1 MWVEKGEGRREW
13 GWEEKGEEER
23 KMNHFPD
30 LVIFDSIIPSER
42 NKVLMTEGCWVL
54 EADKR
59 EDLLVW
65 SVQALSR
72 EKCLDKIAWLFHW
85 AIENRGA

>member
-1 MWVEKGEGRREW
+1 M
-13 GWEEKGEEER
+13 
-23 KMNHFPD
+23 
-30 LVIFDSIIPSER
+30 
-42 NKVLMTEGCWVL
+42 L

>member
-1 MWVEKGEGRREW
+1 MGGERRREQRVGMGGEGRR
-13 GWEEKGEEER
+13 GEKNESL
-23 KMNHFPD
+23 PD
-30 LVIFDSIIPSER
+30 LPIFDSIIPSER
-42 NKVLMTEGCWVL
+42 NKVLMREGLWVV
-54 EADKR
+54 EAEKR
-59 EDLLVW
+59 EDLLVL

>member
-1 MWVEKGEGRREW
+1 MGVERRREERVGMGGEGRR
-13 GWEEKGEEER
+13 GEKNESL
-23 KMNHFPD
+23 PD
-30 LVIFDSIIPSER
+30 LAIFDSIIPSER
-42 NKVLMTEGCWVL
+42 NKVLMREGLWVVETE
-54 EADKR
+54 KR
-59 EDLLVW
+59 EDLLVL